1 MSHCCPRGCGCS
13 SRCQEEARREKTDVC
28 ENEAVFEERVTKV
41 KGEKEQVKRVRFR
54 EEEEPEETR
63 AQITTVAEE
72 GQVQSKVGT
81 EEEVGFHFR

>member
-1 MSHCCPRGCGCS
+1 MVAHRDVK
-13 SRCQEEARREKTDVC
+13 RRRDARRQTSV

>member
-1 MSHCCPRGCGCS
+1 M
-13 SRCQEEARREKTDVC
+13 
-28 ENEAVFEERVTKV
+28 TKV

-63 AQITTVAEE
+63 AQITTVVEE

-81 EEEVGFHFR
+81 RGRSWILFPLKFAVMAKEKETEEKVHLEEKEESEAKNHRCARG